1 MIELIASE
9 AKNTLTPAYYET
21 TLKSRD
27 ARDDESEEMLD
38 LIFGNLNYDIGQI
51 YDFGGVA
58 SMFYTLASSDRSD
71 IASSL
76 EQIQGTIEAKIEET
90 IENFR
95 D

>member
-1 MIELIASE
+1 
-9 AKNTLTPAYYET
+9 
-21 TLKSRD
+21 
-27 ARDDESEEMLD
+27 
-38 LIFGNLNYDIGQI
+38 
-51 YDFGGVA
+51 
-58 SMFYTLASSDRSD
+58 MFYTLASSDRSD